1 MGEFFQVL
9 NEPFQFPNL
18 LIFSHHTLL
27 FAGVLLG
34 SDLKLK
40 VEFLDLFIE
49 VRNLFTFSCELFF
62 EGFDLVLCSFG
73 FGLFLTEFMSHQ

>member
-1 MGEFFQVL
+1 LGEFLQVL
-9 NEPFQFPNL
+9 NEPFQFPDL
-18 LIFSHHTLL
+18 LIFSHRTLL

-49 VRNLFTFSCELFF
+49 VRNLLTFSCELIF
-62 EGFDLVLCSFG
+62 EGFDLVLRSFG
-73 FGLFLTEFMSHQ
+73 FGLFLTELMPHQ